1 MQTSVRLLDHQQCL
15 VGFEFAPKNIVRG
28 GTAGLT
34 LAARLTEDP
43 DSTVGVF
50 EVGYVYLKND
60 HSFLVLRLSRKT
72 CFGNQS
78 RCQLSRPVLQL
89 NYLP

>member
-1 MQTSVRLLDHQQCL
+1 MTTHIDPFSSAATHFDYLIA
-15 VGFEFAPKNIVRG
+15 GG

-43 DSTVGVF
+43 DITVGVF

-60 HSFLVLRLSRKT
+60 HSFLVLRFSRKT